1 MTQISLQPVRF
12 WSVLASAHLSGSSP
26 RQEEVR
32 PQDTVSV
39 IGGVAGSSKHGRKAA
54 WKFVKDNWE
63 ELYNRYQGGFLISR
77 LIKVETKTPAAASA
91 SHTETH
97 EDVSSHI
104 HSVWWIRKKLIQVL
118 GDELQCL
125 FAFVCS
131 CSLLFAAHSWW
142 ICYRQNGCWSEG
154 ESSTELLSTLQFN
167 LLFFSERF
175 KNIWPIQ
182 KCYIVE
188 AEVVFCTFSF
198 TFYWSEWG
206 AETDMIMW
214 QVETLRSSAGVK
226 PDPVM

>member
-1 MTQISLQPVRF
+1 MFIKNSDRVSAF
-12 WSVLASAHLSGSSP
+12 WFSDRTDFSPACEILIRAHLSSPLSGSSP

-77 LIKVETKTPAAASA
+77 LIKVETKTAAASA
-91 SHTETH
+91 SHTEAH

-131 CSLLFAAHSWW
+131 CSLLFAAHS
-142 ICYRQNGCWSEG
+142 
-154 ESSTELLSTLQFN
+154 
-167 LLFFSERF
+167 
-175 KNIWPIQ
+175 
-182 KCYIVE
+182 
-188 AEVVFCTFSF
+188 
-198 TFYWSEWG
+198 
-206 AETDMIMW
+206 
-214 QVETLRSSAGVK
+214 
-226 PDPVM
+226 

>member
-1 MTQISLQPVRF
+1 MLT
-12 WSVLASAHLSGSSP
+12 SAHLSGSSP

-91 SHTETH
+91 SHTEAH

-131 CSLLFAAHSWW
+131 CSLLFAAHS
-142 ICYRQNGCWSEG
+142 
-154 ESSTELLSTLQFN
+154 
-167 LLFFSERF
+167 
-175 KNIWPIQ
+175 
-182 KCYIVE
+182 
-188 AEVVFCTFSF
+188 
-198 TFYWSEWG
+198 
-206 AETDMIMW
+206 
-214 QVETLRSSAGVK
+214 
-226 PDPVM
+226 

>member
-1 MTQISLQPVRF
+1 MLT
-12 WSVLASAHLSGSSP
+12 SAHLSGSSP

-131 CSLLFAAHSWW
+131 CSLLFAAHS
-142 ICYRQNGCWSEG
+142 
-154 ESSTELLSTLQFN
+154 
-167 LLFFSERF
+167 
-175 KNIWPIQ
+175 
-182 KCYIVE
+182 
-188 AEVVFCTFSF
+188 
-198 TFYWSEWG
+198 
-206 AETDMIMW
+206 
-214 QVETLRSSAGVK
+214 
-226 PDPVM
+226 